1 LLLRLGL
8 RRGKALCG
16 SGVFAEGVTRTI
28 EAEPLIEIR
37 REEITALD
45 PEKLWIVASGPA
57 DFRFS
62 SGRDRADTAPI
73 AFFFTTASGP
83 IVDAES
89 IDMSIAFEQSR
100 YGKSFWTAPTTM

>member
-1 LLLRLGL
+1 VDRD
-8 RRGKALCG
+8 
-16 SGVFAEGVTRTI
+16 VFAEGVTRTI

-45 PEKLWIVASGPA
+45 PEKLWIVRERSA

-62 SGRDRADTAPI
+62 SGRDRADHGSDRL
-73 AFFFTTASGP
+73 FFYDSISP

-100 YGKSFWTAPTTM
+100 YGKSWTAPTTM